1 MTDEKQSLISRFEDP
16 RDLVEA
22 LLNQR
27 IIQGDKAVAEALAA
41 KGTLVEFVPGQQ
53 LIEQGAAGREVFFL
67 LTGKAMI
74 IVNGVRLYPREHG
87 VTVGEMSA
95 INPQITRSAT
105 VEAEEHVV
113 ALKVTHRELDELGDQ
128 SPKLWRL
135 LAMDVAGRLEQ
146 RNKFI
151 SRTNPRPRVF
161 LICSAEA
168 LDIAKAIRIGLD
180 HAKADVRIWS
190 DDEIFEAGTY
200 PLEALEREVTEADF
214 GIAIAEPDDLVRS
227 RDRQHSVPRD
237 NVIFELGFFM
247 SRLGRSRT
255 ILLVPRGEDVKLPSD
270 FKGLTPIGY
279 KSGADGVDLPTKL
292 GVTIDK
298 IEKLIREK
306 GVRSSLVEAK

>member
-1 MTDEKQSLISRFEDP
+1 MTNKQPSLVSRFEDP
-16 RDLVEA
+16 RDLTEA
-22 LLNQR
+22 LMNQR
-27 IIQGDKAVAEALAA
+27 IVQGDKALAEALAA
-41 KGTLVEFVPGQQ
+41 KGTLVEFAPGQL
-53 LIEQGAAGREVFFL
+53 LIEQGAGGREIFFL
-67 LTGKAMI
+67 LFGKAMI
-74 IVNGVRLYPREHG
+74 IVNGVRLYPRDHG

-95 INPQITRSAT
+95 INPQITRSAS

-113 ALKVTHRELDELGDQ
+113 ALKLDHHELDELGEQ

-151 SRTNPRPRVF
+151 SRANPRPRVF

-168 LDIAKAIRIGLD
+168 LDIAKAIRTGLD
-180 HAKADVRIWS
+180 HAKADVVIWS

-227 RDRQHSVPRD
+227 RHRQHSVPRD

-247 SRLGRSRT
+247 SRLGRART

-270 FKGLTPIGY
+270 FKGLTPISY
-279 KSGADGVDLPTKL
+279 KPEAAGTTMATRL

-298 IEKLIREK
+298 IEKLILEK